1 MVLVPEE
8 RGTIGACVI
17 GVREVSQSSR
27 VEVSEG
33 GEEAQATLGTER
45 GKAKKKQ
52 WLLSESE
59 GMWATRR
66 QGGGW

>member
-1 MVLVPEE
+1 MDVVLVPEE

-33 GEEAQATLGTER
+33 GEEAQATLGTESKETGIDEGR
-45 GKAKKKQ
+45 GRHTAVVI
-52 WLLSESE
+52 
-59 GMWATRR
+59 
-66 QGGGW
+66 

>member
-45 GKAKKKQ
+45 GRSKKNKRRG
-52 WLLSESE
+52 E
-59 GMWATRR
+59 GQKKTMALK
-66 QGGGW
+66 